1 MKNMALCK
9 LEVVLPKLPDEH
21 WHAIRC
27 AMQVA
32 EREGVCAYL
41 VGGFVRDALLGL
53 ISNDIDTAVDGDP
66 FDYAQA
72 LSDALSGK
80 FVRMHEEPKVAR
92 VVIRTDGGKLLH
104 FDITGIEG
112 SLERDL
118 MNRDFTINAF
128 AIPLSSLRCE
138 GDRVIAEL
146 RFPEKSSCYEDLR
159 NGIIRMH
166 AGAEGELIRQD
177 PVRML
182 RAFRFAATLKF
193 EIAPQTLASIREH
206 SCLLRKCLEEGRCSW
221 ERVRDEFAF
230 SLQSD
235 CGSKMLTAM
244 DEVGLLS
251 AILPELEDLKNVPAQ
266 GYHHLDGFRH
276 SVEAVR
282 FVEML
287 TEGISWLEEELREF
301 GVPLHEELRKHIESF
316 MHPFV
321 ERRTGMFVLK
331 MATLLHDIGK
341 PLTMRCDEDGDLHF
355 FGHETAGA
363 EIAERICER
372 LKLSKR
378 EKHLIVQAIRMHMRP
393 LSLAKAKSLTN
404 RALRRFWMDNEEVGL
419 VVVIVSFADLLATRG
434 PDMTLEQMIDH
445 MRLLL
450 TLMQTYNQIKML
462 SAQPKLLSGDDVM
475 ERYGLPQGP
484 IVGKALRIVTEA
496 QLKGEIKTKEEAFA
510 LLDRVIPT
518 LLSKSNH

>member
-1 MKNMALCK
+1 MALRK
-9 LEVVLPKLPDEH
+9 LEVVLPKLPEEH
-21 WHAIRC
+21 WHAIKC
-27 AMQVA
+27 ALLVA
-32 EREGVCAYL
+32 EKEGVCAYL
-41 VGGFVRDALLGL
+41 VGGFVRDALMGL
-53 ISNDIDTAVDGDP
+53 ISNDVDMAVDGDP
-66 FDYAQA
+66 FGYAQA
-72 LSDALSGK
+72 LSNALSGRLI
-80 FVRMHEEPKVAR
+80 RMHEEPKVAR
-92 VVIRTDGGKLLH
+92 VVIRADGERLLH

-112 SLERDL
+112 SLEKDL

-138 GDRVIAEL
+138 GDKVIAEL
-146 RFPEKSSCYEDLR
+146 QLPERSSGYEDFK

-166 AGAEGELIRQD
+166 AGIEEELIRQD

-193 EIAPQTLASIREH
+193 DIAPQTLNSIKEH
-206 SCLLRKCLEEGRCSW
+206 SWLLKKCLDERRCSW

-244 DEVGLLS
+244 DEVGLLN
-251 AILPELEDLKNVPAQ
+251 IIIPELEDLKNVPAQ

-282 FVEML
+282 FVEMMVD
-287 TEGISWLEEELREF
+287 GISWLEEELREV
-301 GVPLHEELRKHIESF
+301 GIPLYEELRKHIERF

-321 ERRTGMFVLK
+321 ERRTGMFALK

-355 FGHETAGA
+355 FGHEVAGA

-378 EKHLIVQAIRMHMRP
+378 EKHLIAQSIRMHMRP
-393 LSLAKAKSLTN
+393 LSLAKAKALTN
-404 RALRRFWMDNEEVGL
+404 RGLRRFWIGNEEIGL

-462 SAQPKLLSGDDVM
+462 NAQPKLLSGNDVM

-484 IVGKALRIVTEA
+484 IIGKALQIVTEA
-496 QLKGEIKTKEEAFA
+496 QLKGEVKTKEEAFA
-510 LLDRVIPT
+510 LLDKVIPT
-518 LLSKSNH
+518 LLSKLNQ